1 MNALENEI
9 IEKFWELDDD
19 AKERVRLAINEDMA
33 YSVMTRKEWLDW
45 AVRTGDYIRQTY
57 GDIFDSVETL
67 HQLREE
73 RDDDLM
79 GSG

>member
-33 YSVMTRKEWLDW
+33 YSVMTLKEWLDW